1 MVQVAVVD
9 QVRCVV
15 RFEAVQVSIP
25 VLSDDFARRDL
36 FCEVVAVVWNQ
47 AVEPLVSEFCFS
59 HPNLFFAAGS
69 KFKVHAMIQGVTAV
83 REETE
88 TPSAL
93 FLAGQGRVIDV
104 DVPQILPA
112 VAVVLVSRICRIEAH
127 PRIVVLGRVGDAK
140 SNGLTVIERQHLD
153 VR

>member
-1 MVQVAVVD
+1 MVVD
-9 QVRCVV
+9 QVCCVA
-15 RFEAVQVSIP
+15 RFEVGEVSNLL
-25 VLSDDFARRDL
+25 LSDDFGRRDL
-36 FCEVVAVVWNQ
+36 FGEVVAVVWNQ

-69 KFKVHAMIQGVTAV
+69 EFKVHTMIQGVTAV

-93 FLAGQGRVIDV
+93 FLAGQGRVVDV
-104 DVPQILPA
+104 DVPQIVPA

-127 PRIVVLGRVGDAK
+127 PRIVVLGRVGDAE
-140 SNGLTVIERQHLD
+140 SYGLTVIEGQHLK